1 MIRRMLCLLCA
12 VILFTA
18 AVPAS
23 AEEAESR
30 YSYDFDLTFTLNAE
44 SFPALMRS
52 RADGY
57 AQLVNRLGVKGNFA
71 WSDSTKSYELD
82 ATLYYI
88 DKPSMSFPFRFFG
101 MKEWLFCTSPLMNDA
116 ILFFNMNALIE
127 YAIKVKNT
135 LGFPLSYLAFLYPYA
150 TEQAFWGLS
159 SSWQSVIGP
168 IEGNKKITVEQF
180 KQLSELWSDQLSS
193 NSRLQ
198 LWISALAGGSEA
210 PAAVEAEFAN
220 LPEYYQNVTGG
231 NSLTVAAGEG
241 SETWTDS
248 RGTVLYS
255 REESDSSFSLS
266 LSLPASANRYKPSL
280 SLRRLSEGDTFS
292 LSCNASVSQ
301 EDRSITEL
309 LAETPSA
316 ENSGT
321 SGEYSET
328 GYYSSYDEYAYD
340 ESDSYDNDYPYD
352 EDYTYDGYDDYENVY
367 EDYGETAEQLYLPG
381 LLLWFSAEATGLPA
395 SFPEDSSFFISSTMR
410 GAVYPNFTIH
420 FMGETKADGSL
431 TFSLCKPF
439 RENEEPVTIFSCS
452 GTVLPAEPRDIPDYL
467 YQDLSVVYNV
477 FSFNEDSLAA
487 FSHNVLPPLVRSLFS
502 FVAEAPTAACQSFLD
517 DITDLGILDM
527 LLN

>member
-18 AVPAS
+18 AVPVS

-52 RADGY
+52 RAAGY
-57 AQLVNRLGVKGNFA
+57 AQLVNRLGIKGNFA
-71 WSDSTKSYELD
+71 WSDITKSYELN

-101 MKEWLFCTSPLMNDA
+101 MKEYLFCTSPLMNDA

-168 IEGNKKITVEQF
+168 IDRNCKVTVEQF
-180 KQLSELWSDQLSS
+180 KQLSELWSDQLNS

-198 LWISALAGGSEA
+198 MWISALAGGSEA
-210 PAAVEAEFAN
+210 PDAVEAEFTN
-220 LPEYYQNVTGG
+220 LPDYYQNVTGG
-231 NSLTVAAGEG
+231 SSLTVTTGEG

-248 RGTVLYS
+248 QGSVLFS
-255 REESDSSFSLS
+255 REETDSSFSLS

-280 SLRRLSEGDTFS
+280 SLRRLIEGNSVS
-292 LSCNASVSQ
+292 LSFNASVSQ
-301 EDRSITEL
+301 EGRSITEL
-309 LAETPSA
+309 LTETPSA
-316 ENSGT
+316 ENSGI
-321 SGEYSET
+321 SGEYNET
-328 GYYSSYDEYAYD
+328 GYYSSYDEYA
-340 ESDSYDNDYPYD
+340 YD

-367 EDYGETAEQLYLPG
+367 EDYGETGEQLYLPG

-395 SFPEDSSFFISSTMR
+395 SFPENSSFFISSTMR

-420 FMGETKADGSL
+420 FMGNTKADGSL

-439 RENEEPVTIFSCS
+439 REDEEPVTIFSCS

-477 FSFNEDSLAA
+477 FSFNEESLAA